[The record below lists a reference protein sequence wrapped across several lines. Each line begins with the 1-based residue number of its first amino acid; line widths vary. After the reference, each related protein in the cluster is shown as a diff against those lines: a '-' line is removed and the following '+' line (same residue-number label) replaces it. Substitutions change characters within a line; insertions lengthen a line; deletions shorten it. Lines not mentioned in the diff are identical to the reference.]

1 MTRFDIFTA
10 KSAPQM
16 NGHTSTTNGAV
27 DDLPVPKPGSPSPVS
42 KKRPKEEVED
52 MSDVKDSPIPKKKKK
67 VDNDSDAA
75 FAARLQAQENARMR
89 ATRGGGPKKNSPV
102 KKKTT
107 KKKTAAK
114 VKAEDDSDLEESGS
128 EVKERKV
135 NRTGGFH
142 VRKPSRSSSRTSRG
156 KMLTGTERIITLGT
170 AIGSVGQ

>member
-1 MTRFDIFTA
+1 MSRFDHFTA
-10 KSAPQM
+10 KSVPQT
-16 NGHTSTTNGAV
+16 NGHASTTNGDV
-27 DDLPVPKPGSPSPVS
+27 DETPDPNPDPPSPVS

-67 VDNDSDAA
+67 VENDSDAA

-89 ATRGGGPKKNSPV
+89 ATRGGGPKKNSPA
-102 KKKTT
+102 KKKAP

-114 VKAEDDSDLEESGS
+114 VKAEDDSDLDESGS

-142 VRKPSRSSSRTSRG
+142 VRRN
-156 KMLTGTERIITLGT
+156 LD
-170 AIGSVGQ
+170 